1 MKLKNNNIAMKYSK
15 TNSIYFPTPNFE
27 RNVTNTRVSLERP
40 ANNNKKNP
48 KTKNPFTN
56 HLAGK
61 PFADVDLSLEV
72 HDNSKKG
79 TA

>member
-1 MKLKNNNIAMKYSK
+1 MLVSSPYLSVAITLVILDRPEINKRKKLI
-15 TNSIYFPTPNFE
+15 
-27 RNVTNTRVSLERP
+27 
-40 ANNNKKNP
+40 
-48 KTKNPFTN
+48 TKNPLTN

-61 PFADVDLSLEV
+61 PFAEVDLSLDV

>member
-1 MKLKNNNIAMKYSK
+1 MS
-15 TNSIYFPTPNFE
+15 PNPN
-27 RNVTNTRVSLERP
+27 RRVSIILVILEKP
-40 ANNNKKNP
+40 EINNRKKLI
-48 KTKNPFTN
+48 TKKPLTN

-61 PFADVDLSLEV
+61 PFAEVDLSLDV

>member
-1 MKLKNNNIAMKYSK
+1 MKD
-15 TNSIYFPTPNFE
+15 NSSRTSPRRLTIDSAIDT
-27 RNVTNTRVSLERP
+27 L
-40 ANNNKKNP
+40 
-48 KTKNPFTN
+48 TN

>member
-1 MKLKNNNIAMKYSK
+1 MS
-15 TNSIYFPTPNFE
+15 S
-27 RNVTNTRVSLERP
+27 
-40 ANNNKKNP
+40 NP
-48 KTKNPFTN
+48 KRSVSIILVILEKPEISSKKKLITKKPFTN

-61 PFADVDLSLEV
+61 PFADVDLSLEA